1 MMIVTVIVPALKF
14 QRLHET
20 THPHIPLFTNAGKVS
35 RESAGR
41 WRSNSGLLF
50 GFDKSQQRE
59 MTKRRHRPTLD
70 QAHVLSPFDPAG
82 ESAPRKLQPLSEPTN
97 DRLQ

>member
-35 RESAGR
+35 RESPVGGAQIPACC
-41 WRSNSGLLF
+41 SDLTN
-50 GFDKSQQRE
+50 
-59 MTKRRHRPTLD
+59 
-70 QAHVLSPFDPAG
+70 LSK
-82 ESAPRKLQPLSEPTN
+82 EK
-97 DRLQ
+97 